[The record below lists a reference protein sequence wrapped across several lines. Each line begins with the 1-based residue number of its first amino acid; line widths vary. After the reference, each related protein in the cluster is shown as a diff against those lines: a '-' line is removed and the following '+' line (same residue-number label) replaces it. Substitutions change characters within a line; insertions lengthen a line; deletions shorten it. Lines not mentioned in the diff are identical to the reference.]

1 MLYAVFCRGLCLC
14 CEICVYLQ
22 GESGGC
28 PRWYYRFNK
37 WIMIFFYSGCGNS
50 RHVAEK
56 VAEATGDQLVYIPQA
71 AREGKTHY
79 AVQPDERVGFVFPI
93 YSWRPPQLVLDFVS
107 GLRLEGKPS
116 YVYMFVTYGDDA
128 GLADQVLGKALEAAG
143 LQLDAAFGVT
153 MPNTYVNMS
162 FMDVDKPDVVQR
174 KLKEAESRVGEVS
187 GWIAARKRMTDL
199 NRGGAPRLKT
209 FVVGV
214 GFNKWVSDEKYRA
227 TDACV
232 SCGRCAEVCPLQNI
246 TIEDGR
252 PRWNGHCTHCEACYH
267 YCPQNAVQF
276 GRVTRGKGQY
286 HFDEKNG

>member
-1 MLYAVFCRGLCLC
+1 
-14 CEICVYLQ
+14 
-22 GESGGC
+22 
-28 PRWYYRFNK
+28 
-37 WIMIFFYSGCGNS
+37 MIFYYSGCGNS
-50 RHVAEK
+50 RHVAERLG
-56 VAEATGDQLVYIPQA
+56 ELLDERLVFIPKA
-71 AREGKTHY
+71 LREGQLDYTLQ
-79 AVQPDERVGFVFPI
+79 ADERVGFVFPI
-93 YSWRPPQLVLDFVS
+93 YSWRPPQIVLDFV
-107 GLRLEGKPS
+107 GKVRLKDSPS
-116 YVYMFVTYGDDA
+116 YVYMVTTYGDDA
-128 GLADQVLGKALEAAG
+128 GLADIVLGQALDIAG
-143 LQLDAAFGVT
+143 LRLDAAFGVA

-174 KLKEAESRVGEVS
+174 KLEEAERRVGEVS
-187 GWIAARKRMTDL
+187 GWIAARKRVTDL

-214 GFNKWVSDEKYRA
+214 GFNKWVSDKKYRA

-232 SCGRCAEVCPLQNI
+232 SCGRCAEVCPLHNI

-286 HFDEKNG
+286 HFYEKNG

>member
-1 MLYAVFCRGLCLC
+1 
-14 CEICVYLQ
+14 
-22 GESGGC
+22 
-28 PRWYYRFNK
+28 
-37 WIMIFFYSGCGNS
+37 MIFFYSGCGNS

-79 AVQPDERVGFVFPI
+79 AVRPDERVGFVFPI
-93 YSWRPPQLVLDFVS
+93 YSWRPPQLVLDFIG

-174 KLKEAESRVGEVS
+174 KLEEAERRVGEVS

-214 GFNKWVSDEKYRA
+214 GFNKWVSDKKYRA